1 MSFIISGQDA
11 YDIYEHLGL
20 RKAKKKSASYE
31 TVETILK
38 SKNVEIKPKPSDP
51 VSLNLKK
58 LINQLILKLSS
69 SSSSITTTPGTAR
82 TQGSEPE
89 GTADYDKI

>member
-51 VSLNLKK
+51 VSLNLFKQF
-58 LINQLILKLSS
+58 NSFWSS
-69 SSSSITTTPGTAR
+69 AAAASLPLLVYGAHCTI
-82 TQGSEPE
+82 
-89 GTADYDKI
+89 D

>member
-51 VSLNLKK
+51 VSLNLKTD
-58 LINQLILKLSS
+58 QVILKL
-69 SSSSITTTPGTAR
+69 SSSSITTTPSLWR
-82 TQGSEPE
+82 TLHS
-89 GTADYDKI
+89 

>member
-1 MSFIISGQDA
+1 MFVNEFLKMSFIISGQDA

-69 SSSSITTTPGTAR
+69 SSITTTPATAR
-82 TQGSEPE
+82 AQGER
-89 GTADYDKI
+89 A

>member
-58 LINQLILKLSS
+58 NWSTNSFWSS
-69 SSSSITTTPGTAR
+69 AAAASLPLLVQRALR
-82 TQGSEPE
+82 GSEPE
-89 GTADYDKI
+89 ETADYYKN

>member
-58 LINQLILKLSS
+58 TDQLILKL

-82 TQGSEPE
+82 AQGER
-89 GTADYDKI
+89 A

>member
-58 LINQLILKLSS
+58 TDQPTHSEAQQQQQYHS
-69 SSSSITTTPGTAR
+69 WSTAHVAQS
-82 TQGSEPE
+82 T
-89 GTADYDKI
+89 K

>member
-58 LINQLILKLSS
+58 TDQLILKPILKL

-82 TQGSEPE
+82 AQGEL
-89 GTADYDKI
+89 A

>member
-69 SSSSITTTPGTAR
+69 SSITTTPGTAR

-89 GTADYDKI
+89 GTADYYKI